1 MSSQLARALWE
12 ARIQGGVI
20 AVDGDQRPAND
31 TEAYAVQSEVTA
43 LFDSEQV
50 GWKLGATNAKAL
62 ELLGFE
68 RPFVGPLLAMHFHH
82 MNDDLAVYPEH
93 GPALETEFL
102 VALTSDLP
110 PRKEPYSDDEV
121 MAAVD
126 YVCPSFEVIG
136 CRLDCGLTSAG
147 PLLIADGA
155 ANMAVIQG
163 KPVADW
169 RKADLSD
176 QPLTVTV
183 NGSEVATGS
192 SNLLMWG
199 NPFGAVS
206 HLASHPQVAE
216 RGLRAGDR
224 IMTGTCG
231 GVLPLKSG
239 DQASA
244 DFGVLGTVRLTV
256 A

>member
-1 MSSQLARALWE
+1 ME
-12 ARIQGGVI
+12 GGVI
-20 AVDGDQRPAND
+20 AVDDAQRAASNA
-31 TEAYAVQSEVTA
+31 EAYALQDEVTA
-43 LFDSEQV
+43 LFGSELV

-62 ELLGFE
+62 KLLGFE
-68 RPFVGPLLAMHFHH
+68 QPFVGPLLAMHFHD
-82 MNDDLAVYPEH
+82 MDDELAVYPEH
-93 GPALETEFL
+93 GPSLETEFL
-102 VALTSDLP
+102 VVLASDLP
-110 PRKEPYSDDEV
+110 PRRDPYSDEEV
-121 MAAVD
+121 MAAAD
-126 YVCPSFEVIG
+126 YVCPSFEIVG

-155 ANMAVIQG
+155 ANVAVIAAQ
-163 KPVADW
+163 PVGDW

-183 NGSEVATGS
+183 NGAEVATGS
-192 SNLLMWG
+192 SNVLMWG

-206 HLASHPQVAE
+206 HLASHPQLAE

-231 GVLPLKSG
+231 GLLPLKSG

-244 DFGVLGTVRLTV
+244 DFGVLGSVRLKV

>member
-50 GWKLGATNAKAL
+50 GWKLGATNAKTL

>member
-1 MSSQLARALWE
+1 MSSHLATALWK
-12 ARIQGGVI
+12 ARTEGGII
-20 AVDGDQRPAND
+20 AVDDAQRPAND
-31 TEAYAVQSEVTA
+31 AEAYALQDQVTA
-43 LFDSEQV
+43 LFDSELV
-50 GWKLGATNAKAL
+50 GWKLGATNAKTL
-62 ELLGFE
+62 ELLGFQ
-68 RPFVGPLLAMHFHH
+68 RPFVGPLLAMHFHD
-82 MNDDLAVYPEH
+82 MNDELAVYPEH
-93 GPALETEFL
+93 GPSLETEFL
-102 VALTSDLP
+102 VALASDLP
-110 PRKEPYSDDEV
+110 PRDEPYTDVEV

-126 YVCPSFEVIG
+126 YVCPSFEVVG
-136 CRLDCGLTSAG
+136 CRADCGLISAG

-155 ANMAVIQG
+155 ANVAVIAGQPKAG
-163 KPVADW
+163 W
-169 RKADLSD
+169 READLSD

-183 NGSEVATGS
+183 NGVTVATGS

-244 DFGVLGTVRLTV
+244 DFGVLGTVGLTV

>member
-1 MSSQLARALWE
+1 MSSHLATALWK
-12 ARIQGGVI
+12 ARMEGGVI
-20 AVDGDQRPAND
+20 AVDDAQRAASNA
-31 TEAYAVQSEVTA
+31 EAYALQDQVTA
-43 LFDSEQV
+43 LFGSELV

-62 ELLGFE
+62 KLLGFE
-68 RPFVGPLLAMHFHH
+68 QPFVGPLLAMHFHD
-82 MNDDLAVYPEH
+82 MDDELAVYPEH
-93 GPALETEFL
+93 GPSLETEFL
-102 VALTSDLP
+102 VVLASDLP
-110 PRKEPYSDDEV
+110 PRRDPYSDEEV
-121 MAAVD
+121 MAAAD
-126 YVCPSFEVIG
+126 YVCPSFEIVG

-155 ANMAVIQG
+155 ANVAVIAGQ
-163 KPVADW
+163 PVGDW
-169 RKADLSD
+169 HKADLSD

-183 NGSEVATGS
+183 NGAEVATGS

-206 HLASHPQVAE
+206 HLASHPQLAE

-224 IMTGTCG
+224 LMTGTCG
-231 GVLPLKSG
+231 GLLPLKSG

-244 DFGVLGTVRLTV
+244 DFGVLGTVRIKV

>member
-155 ANMAVIQG
+155 ANMAVIPG

-183 NGSEVATGS
+183 NGTEVATGS

>member
-12 ARIQGGVI
+12 ARIQGGII

-50 GWKLGATNAKAL
+50 GWKLGATNAKTL

-183 NGSEVATGS
+183 NGTEVATGS

>member
-1 MSSQLARALWE
+1 MSNHLATALWK
-12 ARIQGGVI
+12 ARTEGGVI
-20 AVDGDQRPAND
+20 AVDADQRPASD
-31 TEAYAVQSEVTA
+31 ADAYATQEKVTA
-43 LFDSEQV
+43 LFGSEVV
-50 GWKLGATNAKAL
+50 GWKLGATNEAAL
-62 ELLGFE
+62 KLLGFE
-68 RPFVGPLLAMHFHH
+68 QPFVGPLLSVHFHH
-82 MNDDLAVYPEH
+82 MSDDLAVFPEH
-93 GPALETEFL
+93 GPSLETEFL
-102 VALTSDLP
+102 VALASDLP
-110 PRKEPYSDDEV
+110 PRGEPYTDDEV

-155 ANMAVIQG
+155 ANAAVIQG
-163 KPVADW
+163 QPVADW

-183 NGSEVATGS
+183 NGVTVATGS

-206 HLASHPQVAE
+206 HLASHPQVGE

-244 DFGVLGTVRLTV
+244 DFGVLGSVRLKV

>member
-1 MSSQLARALWE
+1 MSSHLATALWK
-12 ARIQGGVI
+12 ARMEGGVI
-20 AVDGDQRPAND
+20 AVDGAQRPAND
-31 TEAYAVQSEVTA
+31 TEAYALQGEVTA
-43 LFDSEQV
+43 LFGSELA
-50 GWKLGATNAKAL
+50 GWKLGATNAMVL

-68 RPFVGPLLAMHFHH
+68 RPFVGPLLAMHFHD

-93 GPALETEFL
+93 GPSLETEFL
-102 VALTSDLP
+102 VALASDLP
-110 PRKEPYSDDEV
+110 PRNEPYTDDEV

-163 KPVADW
+163 KTVADW

-183 NGSEVATGS
+183 NGTEVATGS

>member
-1 MSSQLARALWE
+1 MSSHLATALWK
-12 ARIQGGVI
+12 ARMEGGVI
-20 AVDGDQRPAND
+20 AVDGAQRPAND
-31 TEAYAVQSEVTA
+31 AEAYALQGEVTA
-43 LFDSEQV
+43 LFGSELV

-62 ELLGFE
+62 ELLGLE
-68 RPFVGPLLAMHFHH
+68 RPFVGPLLAMHFHD

-93 GPALETEFL
+93 GPSLETEFL
-102 VALTSDLP
+102 VALASDLP
-110 PRKEPYSDDEV
+110 PRNEPYTDDEV

-147 PLLIADGA
+147 LLLIADGA
-155 ANMAVIQG
+155 ANLAVIPG
-163 KPVADW
+163 KPAADW

-176 QPLTVTV
+176 HPLRVEV
-183 NGSEVATGS
+183 NGVEAATGS
-192 SNLLMWG
+192 SKLLMWG

-206 HLASHPQVAE
+206 HLASHPQVGE

-244 DFGVLGTVRLTV
+244 DFGVLGSVRLKV

>member
-183 NGSEVATGS
+183 NGTEVATGS

>member
-1 MSSQLARALWE
+1 MSSHLATALWK
-12 ARIQGGVI
+12 ARMEGGVI
-20 AVDGDQRPAND
+20 AVDDAQRPGSDA
-31 TEAYAVQSEVTA
+31 EAYALQDQVTA
-43 LFDSEQV
+43 LFDSELV

-62 ELLGFE
+62 KLLGFE
-68 RPFVGPLLAMHFHH
+68 QPFVGPLLAMHFHD
-82 MNDDLAVYPEH
+82 MNHELAVYPEH
-93 GPALETEFL
+93 GPSLETEFL
-102 VALTSDLP
+102 VVLASDLP
-110 PRKEPYSDDEV
+110 PRHEPYGDHEV

-126 YVCPSFEVIG
+126 TICPSFEVIG

-147 PLLIADGA
+147 SLLIADGA
-155 ANMAVIQG
+155 ANMAVIPG
-163 KPVADW
+163 KPAADW

-183 NGSEVATGS
+183 NGVTVATGS

-244 DFGVLGTVRLTV
+244 DFGVLGTVGLTV

>member
-126 YVCPSFEVIG
+126 YVCQSFEVIG

-183 NGSEVATGS
+183 NGTEVATGS

>member
-155 ANMAVIQG
+155 ANAAVIPG

-169 RKADLSD
+169 RKADLSNH
-176 QPLTVTV
+176 PLRVEV
-183 NGSEVATGS
+183 NGVEAATGS

-206 HLASHPQVAE
+206 HLASHPRVGE

-244 DFGVLGTVRLTV
+244 DFGVLGSVRLKV

>member
-1 MSSQLARALWE
+1 MSSHLARALWK
-12 ARIQGGVI
+12 ARMEGGVI
-20 AVDGDQRPAND
+20 AVDGAQRPAND
-31 TEAYAVQSEVTA
+31 AEAYAVQGEVTA
-43 LFDSEQV
+43 LLDSEQV

-102 VALTSDLP
+102 VALASDLP

-155 ANMAVIQG
+155 ANMAVIPG

-183 NGSEVATGS
+183 NGTEVATGS
-192 SNLLMWG
+192 SSLLMWG

-206 HLASHPQVAE
+206 HLASHPQVAG

>member
-68 RPFVGPLLAMHFHH
+68 HPFVGPLLAMHFHH

-155 ANMAVIQG
+155 ANVAVIAGQP
-163 KPVADW
+163 KADW

-183 NGSEVATGS
+183 NGAEVATGS
-192 SNLLMWG
+192 SNVLMWG

>member
-183 NGSEVATGS
+183 NGTEVATGS

-244 DFGVLGTVRLTV
+244 EFGVLGTVRLTV

>member
-50 GWKLGATNAKAL
+50 GWKLGATNAKVL